1 MRAKKS
7 LGQNFLNSKT
17 IATEIVRSAELSPSD
32 IVLEIGPG
40 KGFLTAELLKTG
52 AHIFAIEKDDR
63 LIPFLQEKF
72 AEELAKG
79 TFTLIH
85 DDVTNFDLRA
95 HGLNDGTY
103 KLIANIPYY
112 LTGYIIRT
120 FLETPHKPERM
131 ILMIQKEVANRIVA
145 CDKKESILSL
155 AVKAYGVP
163 RIVKKV
169 PARYF
174 TPAPNVDSAVL
185 AIEHISNTHFANKKL
200 ETLFFE
206 IVKASFAHKRKQLAG
221 NLKEL
226 YGEKTIALL
235 DHAGID
241 PRARAEDITLKEWL
255 VCTEKAYELF
265 YLLSASARAFSR
277 RASSS

>member
-1 MRAKKS
+1 VFTTTHTMRAKKS

-17 IATEIVRSAELSPSD
+17 IAHEIVRSAELSGSD
-32 IVLEIGPG
+32 TVLEIGPG

-72 AEELAKG
+72 AEEMTKG
-79 TFTLIH
+79 VFTLIH
-85 DDVTNFDLRA
+85 DDVTNFDPHA
-95 HGLNDGTY
+95 YGLNDGAY

-131 ILMIQKEVANRIVA
+131 ILMIQKEVADRIVA
-145 CDKKESILSL
+145 RDKKESILSI
-155 AVKAYGVP
+155 AVKAYGTP

-185 AIEHISNTHFANKKL
+185 AIEHISNTHFTDRKL
-200 ETLFFE
+200 EKLFFD
-206 IVKASFAHKRKQLAG
+206 IVKTGFAHKRKQLAG

-226 YGEKTIALL
+226 FGNTTSTLL
-235 DHAGID
+235 AQTGIS
-241 PRARAEDITLKEWL
+241 PHARAEDITLEEWL
-255 VCTEKAYELF
+255 VCTKK
-265 YLLSASARAFSR
+265 ASALLNM
-277 RASSS
+277 

>member
-17 IATEIVRSAELSPSD
+17 IAHEIVRSAELSSSD
-32 IVLEIGPG
+32 TVLEIGPG
-40 KGFLTAELLKTG
+40 KGFLTAELLTTG
-52 AHIFAIEKDDR
+52 AHIVAIEKDDR
-63 LIPFLQEKF
+63 LIPYLQEKF
-72 AEELAKG
+72 AKELSNG
-79 TFTLIH
+79 NLTLIH
-85 DDVTNFDLRA
+85 DDVTNFDPRA
-95 HGLNDGTY
+95 YGLTNGTY

-120 FLETPHKPERM
+120 FLENLHKPERM
-131 ILMIQKEVANRIVA
+131 ILMIQKEVADRIVA
-145 CDKKESILSL
+145 RDKKESILSL
-155 AVKAYGVP
+155 AVKAYGIP
-163 RIVKKV
+163 HIVKKV

-185 AIEHISNTHFANKKL
+185 AIEHISNAHFTDKRL

-226 YGEKTIALL
+226 YGDKTVTLL
-235 DHAGID
+235 EQAKIN

-255 VCTEKAYELF
+255 ICTEKAYELF
-265 YLLSASARAFSR
+265 YK
-277 RASSS
+277 

>member
-17 IATEIVRSAELSPSD
+17 IAHEIVRSAELSPSD
-32 IVLEIGPG
+32 VVLEIGPG
-40 KGFLTAELLKTG
+40 KGFLTAEILKTG

-63 LIPFLQEKF
+63 LIPFLREKF
-72 AEELAKG
+72 AEEITKG
-79 TFTLIH
+79 ALTLIH
-85 DDVTNFDLRA
+85 DDVTNFDPHA
-95 HGLNDGTY
+95 YGLTNGTY

-131 ILMIQKEVANRIVA
+131 ILMIQKEVADRIVA
-145 CDKKESILSL
+145 RDKKESILSI
-155 AVKAYGVP
+155 AVKAYGTP

-185 AIEHISNTHFANKKL
+185 AIEHISNTHFTDKQSEK
-200 ETLFFE
+200 LFFD
-206 IVKASFAHKRKQLAG
+206 IVKAGFAHKRKQLAG

-226 YGEKTIALL
+226 FGDKTSTLL
-235 DHAGID
+235 TQTGISSH
-241 PRARAEDITLKEWL
+241 ARAEDITLKEWL
-255 VCTEKAYELF
+255 VCAEKAYELF
-265 YLLSASARAFSR
+265 HK
-277 RASSS
+277 